1 MKLVVK
7 NDPIYGKQTRRLWL
21 FGLAGLLAPIAFGLL
36 FTLCNSPVSGR
47 LGTAT
52 VGDTR
57 SSILVWI
64 LCVLCGVWFG
74 SWNCYWM
81 ASEHKYGIREG
92 TNHGL
97 GYVFVSLFL
106 IVVSSIAGSL
116 FWVQS

>member
-1 MKLVVK
+1 
-7 NDPIYGKQTRRLWL
+7 
-21 FGLAGLLAPIAFGLL
+21 
-36 FTLCNSPVSGR
+36 
-47 LGTAT
+47 
-52 VGDTR
+52 
-57 SSILVWI
+57 
-64 LCVLCGVWFG
+64 
-74 SWNCYWM
+74 M